1 MKSLVSIIAYNLPSN
16 PIAVKIILLLLITF
30 SGYSQKLHHQMLSS
44 QGTSTRTSGG
54 ITVRQTIGQQ
64 SPIGNY
70 RNGNIIAGQGF
81 LQSNKMKIKTPPV
94 ISITTTTYPNPF
106 IDKVNFQ
113 FSSPIS
119 GTIKISIFDIMGRL
133 VYNKE
138 KMPFENTLTIDNLFF
153 AQGEYFVKLTAKN
166 YNYTTILL
174 KSK

>member
-1 MKSLVSIIAYNLPSN
+1 MKT
-16 PIAVKIILLLLITF
+16 ILLLLITF
-30 SGYSQKLHHQMLSS
+30 SGYSQRLHHQMLSS
-44 QGTSTRTSGG
+44 QGTSTHISSG
-54 ITVRQTIGQQ
+54 ISVRQTIGQQ

-94 ISITTTTYPNPF
+94 ISITTITYPNPF
-106 IDKVNFQ
+106 IDKVNFR

-119 GTIKISIFDIMGRL
+119 GPIKITLFDVMGRL

-138 KMPFENTLTIDNLFF
+138 KMPYDNTLTIDDLFF

-166 YNYTTILL
+166 YTYTTNLL